1 MKSLTPILLSTLTLL
16 TTTSAQ
22 STPLS
27 RAETALDV
35 LQSWYNTSSGIWD
48 TCGWWNGANCMTV
61 LADLALIDDSSDS
74 VQETA
79 REVFNNTYYVG
90 PKSNPLPFGRLEPN
104 ATATPSVTISS
115 SGVASSTAATPT
127 KTDGAYEVGWKWIDG
142 SYDDDG
148 WWALAWIAAYDLM
161 EEQKYLDVAIG
172 IYEHLNSTKKASC
185 GNTGIYSDIT
195 NVYVNAVTNELFLS
209 IAAHLANRAPNK
221 QKYRQDAE
229 NLWNW
234 FSTAG
239 FINDNGTINDGLT
252 DDCKNNGQTEWTY
265 NQGIILGALVE
276 LHTTNKNNTY
286 LTSATHIA
294 KAAIKTFT
302 NSTSNVIQESCD
314 PDSCDANSTQFKG
327 IFIRNLAVL
336 NAVAPDDDYEKVI
349 KASAESIWRKDRNL
363 ENDELGEAWTGP
375 VNLVDASTHSS
386 ALDALVAAVGL

>member
-1 MKSLTPILLSTLTLL
+1 MKSIAPILLSSLSLL
-16 TTTSAQ
+16 TTTCAQ

-35 LQSWYNTSSGIWD
+35 LQSWYNTSTGIWD

-79 REVFNNTYYVG
+79 REVFNNTYYIG
-90 PKSNPLPFGRLEPN
+90 PKSNPLPFGELEPN
-104 ATATPSVTISS
+104 SPATPSATASS
-115 SGVASSTAATPT
+115 RVVSSTAAAATPT
-127 KTDGAYEVGWKWIDG
+127 DEAYEVGWKWIDG

-148 WWALAWIAAYDLM
+148 WWALAWIAAYDLTK
-161 EEQKYLDVAIG
+161 EQKYLDVAIG

-221 QKYRQDAE
+221 ERYRQDAE

-239 FINDNGTINDGLT
+239 FINDKGTINDGLT
-252 DDCKNNGQTEWTY
+252 NDCKNNGQTEWTY
-265 NQGIILGALVE
+265 NQGIVLGALVE
-276 LHTTNKNNTY
+276 LHTANKNKAY
-286 LTSATHIA
+286 LTSAFHIA

-327 IFIRNLAVL
+327 IFIRNLAAL
-336 NAVAPDDDYEKVI
+336 NAVAPEETYEKVI
-349 KASAESIWRKDRNL
+349 KASAESIWRHDRDL

-386 ALDALVAAVGL
+386 AMDALVAAVGL